1 MVLYDTRY
9 NETITADDG
18 RELRANWFEPRDPR
32 GAVLLVPAM
41 ATPASFYRAMAG
53 WLADTGFRTLTF
65 DYRGTGGPSELRAEK
80 GDIVRWAGDAASA
93 LESLVQRADGLP
105 VTWIGHSLGGQVLPF
120 AHHGLVDRAVAV
132 SSGNGYWRYNV
143 PAVRRRAPLLWHTLA
158 PTAIAATGYFPG
170 RRLGIIGDV
179 PPNVMRQ
186 WRRWCLSPGY
196 FQVDV
201 PRIRERA
208 AHVTTPMTSVWFT
221 DDELLTSAAIDA
233 MDALFVG
240 TPVERLRLD
249 PAGFGVGKVGHHGF
263 FRESNRALWEALLPP
278 RLAAVELL
286 AAPGEPAPDRLTDCP
301 DPGKIRSR
309 RTTGC
314 SPARVA

>member
-9 NETITADDG
+9 NETIAADDG

-53 WLADTGFRTLTF
+53 WLADAGFLTLTF
-65 DYRGTGGPSELRAEK
+65 DYRGTGGPAELRAEK

-120 AHHGLVDRAVAV
+120 AHHGLVDRVVAV

-186 WRRWCLSPGY
+186 WRRWCLSPRVLPGGRAPDPRADCARDNPDDQRVVHRRRVADGGGDRCHGCGLLLECWSSVMRGPVGSGGRWRY
-196 FQVDV
+196 VD
-201 PRIRERA
+201 A
-208 AHVTTPMTSVWFT
+208 ARRRNMAAS
-221 DDELLTSAAIDA
+221 ELLVLTGNDRGTSW
-233 MDALFVG
+233 
-240 TPVERLRLD
+240 
-249 PAGFGVGKVGHHGF
+249 
-263 FRESNRALWEALLPP
+263 NR
-278 RLAAVELL
+278 
-286 AAPGEPAPDRLTDCP
+286 
-301 DPGKIRSR
+301 R
-309 RTTGC
+309 R
-314 SPARVA
+314 A